1 MHDQHLAELNAA
13 DHAAWAAGAWQAI
26 PATTVTGP
34 ASDITEQLSH
44 YGAQGITEVI
54 YQPTGPDIPGELE
67 AFITAARPALSSA
80 QTNS

>member
-1 MHDQHLAELNAA
+1 MGGRRLAG
-13 DHAAWAAGAWQAI
+13 DPRHHRDR
-26 PATTVTGP
+26 P